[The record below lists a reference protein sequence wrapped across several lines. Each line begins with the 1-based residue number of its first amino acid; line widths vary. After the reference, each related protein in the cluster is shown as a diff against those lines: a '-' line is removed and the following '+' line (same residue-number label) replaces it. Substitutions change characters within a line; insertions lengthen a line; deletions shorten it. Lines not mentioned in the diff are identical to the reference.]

1 MINEPKTTQAHFD
14 FRTIHKIR
22 NRNVTMRI
30 MGYANPKKGKR
41 NWVFG
46 LIKGAKYET
55 PNASRQSTVKN
66 RSQNL

>member
-1 MINEPKTTQAHFD
+1 LSVGSSSFAPIAIILKCKLPPMINEPKTIQAHFD

-22 NRNVTMRI
+22 NRNVTIRI

-46 LIKGAKYET
+46 
-55 PNASRQSTVKN
+55 
-66 RSQNL
+66 